1 MEIMHVTENDFQE
14 KVLNSTVPVI
24 VDFWASWCGPC
35 KMLAP
40 VLETIAQE
48 REDVAVAK
56 VDVDENMNLASTYGI
71 SSIPNV
77 VLFKN
82 GQPAAQSVGFVPK
95 DALLAN
101 LGL

>member
-14 KVLNSTVPVI
+14 KVLNAAVPVI

-40 VLETIAQE
+40 VLETIAAE
-48 REDVAVAK
+48 RDDVAVAK
-56 VDVDENMNLASTYGI
+56 VDVDENMNLATTYGI

-82 GQPAAQSVGFVPK
+82 GQPVAQSVGFVPK